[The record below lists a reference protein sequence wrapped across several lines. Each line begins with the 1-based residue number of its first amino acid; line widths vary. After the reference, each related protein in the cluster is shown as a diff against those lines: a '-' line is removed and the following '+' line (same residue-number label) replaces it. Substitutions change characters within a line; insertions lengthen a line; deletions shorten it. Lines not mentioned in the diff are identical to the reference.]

1 VAEHKQGRLTQPQI
15 QHYAPKARRYQI
27 APAPA
32 APSRNGKDNA
42 APRETTIVM
51 RILLL
56 YAYITTAAGAGK
68 QCNRPPGGPASCPAP
83 PDAANNKNCAATSCP
98 APPPDRFKGKKKVKV
113 GTFDPT
119 DIPEPP
125 RRPLRFLKLADED
138 DEELELRL
146 AAAEGRADAQYN
158 LGTMFDG
165 QGATS
170 DPQEAARNYREA
182 ANQGHA
188 SAQFNLGNM
197 YRKGLGVEKS
207 YVEAARLYKAAG
219 QSKHKKAQANLDHL
233 LQKGYVTEED
243 LIVVDEDEESKTYPY
258 IYLAVMA
265 LLLLVIPSRILKR
278 YRDAVAA
285 LEALEKEESPVPP
298 KSPPR
303 KAVSRRQRPSPA
315 PPGSP
320 HDPGETPPTKSPAR
334 KRVTWSEEPPKR
346 GRG

>member
-1 VAEHKQGRLTQPQI
+1 
-15 QHYAPKARRYQI
+15 
-27 APAPA
+27 
-32 APSRNGKDNA
+32 
-42 APRETTIVM
+42 M
-51 RILLL
+51 RLLL
-56 YAYITTAAGAGK
+56 YACVSHAWAAGKRCPA
-68 QCNRPPGGPASCPAP
+68 PGGPQSCPAP

-119 DIPEPP
+119 EMPEPP
-125 RRPLRFLKLADED
+125 RRPLRFLKLEDED
-138 DEELELRL
+138 DDELELRL
-146 AAAEGRADAQYN
+146 SAAEGRADAQYN
-158 LGTMFDG
+158 LGVMFDG
-165 QGATS
+165 QGATA

-182 ANQGHA
+182 ASQGHA

-219 QSKHKKAQANLDHL
+219 LSKHKKAQANLDHL
-233 LQKGYVTEED
+233 LKSGLVTEED
-243 LIVVDEDEESKTYPY
+243 LIVVDEGESEKPY
-258 IYLAVMA
+258 AYLYLAVMA

-285 LEALEKEESPVPP
+285 LEALEKEEVTPP

-315 PPGSP
+315 PPGSLR
-320 HDPGETPPTKSPAR
+320 DPGETPPTKSPAR

>member
-1 VAEHKQGRLTQPQI
+1 
-15 QHYAPKARRYQI
+15 
-27 APAPA
+27 
-32 APSRNGKDNA
+32 
-42 APRETTIVM
+42 M

-56 YAYITTAAGAGK
+56 YTCVQRRGRRQTLPRAAS
-68 QCNRPPGGPASCPAP
+68 RRASSWCPAP

-125 RRPLRFLKLADED
+125 RKPLRFLKLEDED

-146 AAAEGRADAQYN
+146 SAAEGRADAQYN
-158 LGTMFDG
+158 LGVMFDG
-165 QGATS
+165 QGATA

-182 ANQGHA
+182 ASQGHA

-243 LIVVDEDEESKTYPY
+243 LIVPDVDEESKTYAY

-265 LLLLVIPSRILKR
+265 LLLLVIPSRILKGIGTPSR
-278 YRDAVAA
+278 RWRAREGGMPPASEVAA
-285 LEALEKEESPVPP
+285 AAAAKVAAGGASPWAAQPCAARLRARGARHLERREAGAGV
-298 KSPPR
+298 KS
-303 KAVSRRQRPSPA
+303 ANLVL
-315 PPGSP
+315 
-320 HDPGETPPTKSPAR
+320 
-334 KRVTWSEEPPKR
+334 
-346 GRG
+346 

>member
-1 VAEHKQGRLTQPQI
+1 
-15 QHYAPKARRYQI
+15 
-27 APAPA
+27 
-32 APSRNGKDNA
+32 
-42 APRETTIVM
+42 M
-51 RILLL
+51 RILL
-56 YAYITTAAGAGK
+56 YICVQLAAGAGK
-68 QCNRPPGGPASCPAP
+68 RCPAPPPGGPAGSCPAP
-83 PDAANNKNCAATSCP
+83 VDNANNKNCAATSCP

-146 AAAEGRADAQYN
+146 SAAEGRADAQYN

-243 LIVVDEDEESKTYPY
+243 LIVPDMDEESKPYAY

-285 LEALEKEESPVPP
+285 LEALEKEESPPPP

-303 KAVSRRQRPSPA
+303 KAATPARGRRGRASPPRSPSCSPPPA
-315 PPGSP
+315 
-320 HDPGETPPTKSPAR
+320 KSPAR
-334 KRVTWSEEPPKR
+334 KRVTWSDVKQ

>member
-1 VAEHKQGRLTQPQI
+1 
-15 QHYAPKARRYQI
+15 
-27 APAPA
+27 
-32 APSRNGKDNA
+32 
-42 APRETTIVM
+42 M

-56 YAYITTAAGAGK
+56 YACVAVEGAGK
-68 QCNRPPGGPASCPAP
+68 RCAAPGGPQSCPAP
-83 PDAANNKNCAATSCP
+83 SDAANNKNCAATSCP

-125 RRPLRFLKLADED
+125 RRPLRFLKLEDED
-138 DEELELRL
+138 DDELELRL
-146 AAAEGRADAQYN
+146 SAAEGRADAQYN
-158 LGTMFDG
+158 LGVMFDG
-165 QGATS
+165 QGATA

-182 ANQGHA
+182 ASQGHA

-219 QSKHKKAQANLDHL
+219 LSKHKKAQANLDHL
-233 LQKGYVTEED
+233 LKSGLVTEED
-243 LIVVDEDEESKTYPY
+243 LIVPEIHDEKPY
-258 IYLAVMA
+258 AYLYLAVMA

-285 LEALEKEESPVPP
+285 LEALEKEDSPVPP

-320 HDPGETPPTKSPAR
+320 RDPGETPPTKSPAR

>member
-1 VAEHKQGRLTQPQI
+1 
-15 QHYAPKARRYQI
+15 
-27 APAPA
+27 
-32 APSRNGKDNA
+32 
-42 APRETTIVM
+42 M

-125 RRPLRFLKLADED
+125 RRPLRFLKLEDED
-138 DEELELRL
+138 DDELELRL
-146 AAAEGRADAQYN
+146 SAAEGRADAQYN
-158 LGTMFDG
+158 LGVMFDG
-165 QGATS
+165 QGATA

-182 ANQGHA
+182 ASQGHA

-219 QSKHKKAQANLDHL
+219 LSKHKKAQANLDHL
-233 LQKGYVTEED
+233 LKSGLVTEED
-243 LIVVDEDEESKTYPY
+243 LIVPEIHDEKPY
-258 IYLAVMA
+258 AYLYLAVMA

-285 LEALEKEESPVPP
+285 LEALEKEESPPPP

-303 KAVSRRQRPSPA
+303 KAA
-315 PPGSP
+315 
-320 HDPGETPPTKSPAR
+320 TPPAKSPAR

-346 GRG
+346 RRG

>member
-1 VAEHKQGRLTQPQI
+1 
-15 QHYAPKARRYQI
+15 
-27 APAPA
+27 
-32 APSRNGKDNA
+32 
-42 APRETTIVM
+42 M
-51 RILLL
+51 RILL
-56 YAYITTAAGAGK
+56 YACVSHAWAAGKRCPA
-68 QCNRPPGGPASCPAP
+68 PGGPQSCPAP

-98 APPPDRFKGKKKVKV
+98 APPPDRFKGKKVKV

-119 DIPEPP
+119 DMPEPP
-125 RRPLRFLKLADED
+125 RRPLRFLKLEDED
-138 DEELELRL
+138 DDELELRL
-146 AAAEGRADAQYN
+146 SAAEGRADAQYN
-158 LGTMFDG
+158 LGVMFDG
-165 QGATS
+165 QGATA

-182 ANQGHA
+182 ASQGHA

-219 QSKHKKAQANLDHL
+219 LSKHKKAQANLDHL
-233 LQKGYVTEED
+233 LKSGLVTEED
-243 LIVVDEDEESKTYPY
+243 LIVVDEGESEKPYAY

-285 LEALEKEESPVPP
+285 LEALEKEEVTPP

-320 HDPGETPPTKSPAR
+320 RDPGETPPTKSPAR

>member
-1 VAEHKQGRLTQPQI
+1 
-15 QHYAPKARRYQI
+15 
-27 APAPA
+27 
-32 APSRNGKDNA
+32 
-42 APRETTIVM
+42 M

-56 YAYITTAAGAGK
+56 YTYITTVAGAGK
-68 QCNRPPGGPASCPAP
+68 QCKPPPGRPVGSCPAP

-125 RRPLRFLKLADED
+125 RKPLRFLKLEDED

-146 AAAEGRADAQYN
+146 SAAEGRADAQYN
-158 LGTMFDG
+158 LGVMFDG
-165 QGATS
+165 QGATA

-182 ANQGHA
+182 ASQGHA

-219 QSKHKKAQANLDHL
+219 ESKHKKAQANLDHL

-243 LIVVDEDEESKTYPY
+243 LIVPDVDEESKPYAY

-285 LEALEKEESPVPP
+285 LEALEKEESPPPP

-303 KAVSRRQRPSPA
+303 KAATPARGRRGRASPPRSPSCSPPPA
-315 PPGSP
+315 
-320 HDPGETPPTKSPAR
+320 KSPAR
-334 KRVTWSEEPPKR
+334 KRVTWSDVKQ

>member
-1 VAEHKQGRLTQPQI
+1 
-15 QHYAPKARRYQI
+15 
-27 APAPA
+27 
-32 APSRNGKDNA
+32 
-42 APRETTIVM
+42 M
-51 RILLL
+51 RILL
-56 YAYITTAAGAGK
+56 YICVQLAAGAGK
-68 QCNRPPGGPASCPAP
+68 KCMAPPGGPQSCPAP

-219 QSKHKKAQANLDHL
+219 LSKHKKAQANLDHL
-233 LQKGYVTEED
+233 LKSGLVTEED
-243 LIVVDEDEESKTYPY
+243 LIVVENDEPTTYAY
-258 IYLAVMA
+258 MYLAVMA

-285 LEALEKEESPVPP
+285 LEALEKEESPVP

-320 HDPGETPPTKSPAR
+320 RDPGETPPAKSPAR

>member
-1 VAEHKQGRLTQPQI
+1 
-15 QHYAPKARRYQI
+15 
-27 APAPA
+27 
-32 APSRNGKDNA
+32 
-42 APRETTIVM
+42 M
-51 RILLL
+51 RILL
-56 YAYITTAAGAGK
+56 YMCVSHAWAAGKRCPA
-68 QCNRPPGGPASCPAP
+68 PGGPQSCPAP
-83 PDAANNKNCAATSCP
+83 SDAANNKNCAATSCP

-119 DIPEPP
+119 DMPEPP
-125 RRPLRFLKLADED
+125 RRPLRFLKLEDED
-138 DEELELRL
+138 DDELELRL
-146 AAAEGRADAQYN
+146 SAAEGRADAQYN
-158 LGTMFDG
+158 LGVMFDG
-165 QGATS
+165 QGATA

-182 ANQGHA
+182 AAQGHA

-219 QSKHKKAQANLDHL
+219 LSKHKKAQANLDHL
-233 LQKGYVTEED
+233 LKSGLVTEED
-243 LIVVDEDEESKTYPY
+243 LIVVDEDESEKPYAY

-285 LEALEKEESPVPP
+285 LEALEKEEVTPP

-320 HDPGETPPTKSPAR
+320 RDPGETPPAKSPAR

>member
-1 VAEHKQGRLTQPQI
+1 
-15 QHYAPKARRYQI
+15 
-27 APAPA
+27 
-32 APSRNGKDNA
+32 
-42 APRETTIVM
+42 M

-56 YAYITTAAGAGK
+56 ISYLTTAAGAGK
-68 QCNRPPGGPASCPAP
+68 TCKGPPPGGPVGSCPAP

-125 RRPLRFLKLADED
+125 RRPLRFLKLGDED

-219 QSKHKKAQANLDHL
+219 ASKHKKAQANLDHL
-233 LQKGYVTEED
+233 LQKGYVTEEELEVPD
-243 LIVVDEDEESKTYPY
+243 VDEESKPYAY

-285 LEALEKEESPVPP
+285 LEALEKEESPPPP

-303 KAVSRRQRPSPA
+303 KAA
-315 PPGSP
+315 
-320 HDPGETPPTKSPAR
+320 TPPVKSPAR
-334 KRVTWSEEPPKR
+334 KRVTWSDVKQ

>member
-1 VAEHKQGRLTQPQI
+1 
-15 QHYAPKARRYQI
+15 
-27 APAPA
+27 
-32 APSRNGKDNA
+32 
-42 APRETTIVM
+42 M
-51 RILLL
+51 RILL
-56 YAYITTAAGAGK
+56 YACVSHAWAAGKRCPA
-68 QCNRPPGGPASCPAP
+68 PGGPQSCPAP
-83 PDAANNKNCAATSCP
+83 SDAANNKNCAATSCP

-119 DIPEPP
+119 DMPEPP
-125 RRPLRFLKLADED
+125 RRPLRFLKLEDED
-138 DEELELRL
+138 DDELELRL
-146 AAAEGRADAQYN
+146 SAAEGRADAQYN
-158 LGTMFDG
+158 LGVMFDG
-165 QGATS
+165 QGATA

-182 ANQGHA
+182 ASQGHA

-219 QSKHKKAQANLDHL
+219 LSKHKKAQANLDHL
-233 LQKGYVTEED
+233 LKSGLVTEED
-243 LIVVDEDEESKTYPY
+243 LIVVEDESEKPYAY

-265 LLLLVIPSRILKR
+265 LLLLVIPSRVLKR

-285 LEALEKEESPVPP
+285 LEALEKEECPVPP

-320 HDPGETPPTKSPAR
+320 RDPGETPPTKSPAR

>member
-1 VAEHKQGRLTQPQI
+1 MRLRTRTKQSRTA
-15 QHYAPKARRYQI
+15 Y

-42 APRETTIVM
+42 APRETTIAM

-56 YAYITTAAGAGK
+56 FSICVAADGAGK
-68 QCNRPPGGPASCPAP
+68 RCPAPPPGGPVGSCPAP

-125 RRPLRFLKLADED
+125 RRPLRFLKLQDED

-219 QSKHKKAQANLDHL
+219 LSKHKKAQANLDHL
-233 LQKGYVTEED
+233 LKSGLVTEED
-243 LIVVDEDEESKTYPY
+243 LIVVDEDESEKPY
-258 IYLAVMA
+258 AYMYLAVMA

-285 LEALEKEESPVPP
+285 LEALEKEEVGTPP

-320 HDPGETPPTKSPAR
+320 RDPGEPSSPRRRPRPASLR
-334 KRVTWSEEPPKR
+334 RNRLRP
-346 GRG
+346 

>member
-1 VAEHKQGRLTQPQI
+1 MVVE
-15 QHYAPKARRYQI
+15 
-27 APAPA
+27 
-32 APSRNGKDNA
+32 
-42 APRETTIVM
+42 
-51 RILLL
+51 
-56 YAYITTAAGAGK
+56 GAGK
-68 QCNRPPGGPASCPAP
+68 RCPAPGGPQSCPAP

-119 DIPEPP
+119 DMPEPP
-125 RRPLRFLKLADED
+125 RRPLRFLKLEDED
-138 DEELELRL
+138 DDELELRL
-146 AAAEGRADAQYN
+146 SAAEGRADAQYN
-158 LGTMFDG
+158 LGVMFDG
-165 QGATS
+165 QGATA

-182 ANQGHA
+182 ASQGHA

-219 QSKHKKAQANLDHL
+219 LSKHKKAQANLDHL
-233 LQKGYVTEED
+233 LKSGLVTEED
-243 LIVVDEDEESKTYPY
+243 LIVVENDEPTTYAY
-258 IYLAVMA
+258 MYLAVMA

-285 LEALEKEESPVPP
+285 LEALEKEESPVP

-320 HDPGETPPTKSPAR
+320 RDHRPPWSPRRRPTPASLRRTRRRA
-334 KRVTWSEEPPKR
+334 
-346 GRG
+346 